1 MGQRNNAI
9 ISEKVFLDI
18 ENALLQAANIIEVLS
33 AKLAAA
39 NIELESLFESE
50 IYL

>member
-1 MGQRNNAI
+1 MGQRMFIRINKA
-9 ISEKVFLDI
+9 I
-18 ENALLQAANIIEVLS
+18 ENALLQVANTIEVLS